1 MKNRYGAVSAVLLS
15 LCICGCLLLA
25 GCGPGKEAAV
35 TVSDRGVSHEEEF
48 GGVYIDLAIDDFNAL
63 GFAYGDSVDISFSNG
78 YTLTDVP
85 YYNGYYTQIGEP
97 LLVAYPGYPYIK
109 AAINN
114 GACLWEVSNMT
125 DDATATIRINTPGK
139 DLDVQKARDIHY
151 SDKREDYDSDVIFA
165 NFRTVDTGNIKA
177 GKLFRSA
184 SPCDNSHNRAPFVDK
199 LISEAGVNIIV
210 DLADTDQKIEG
221 YIAKD
226 DFDSPYFLSLYNAD
240 KVIPLGMNTHYTAQ
254 ENKEKLASGLL
265 MIADNEGP
273 YLVHCTEGKDR
284 TGFICILLEALCGAS
299 YKDILDDYME
309 TYDNYYKI
317 NGSSDKERYDLI
329 VKMNLDD
336 LIETFVG
343 SKDVDIKTA
352 PLEGYAKDYIKSC
365 GLTDEEIGK
374 IVSNLT

>member
-1 MKNRYGAVSAVLLS
+1 MKLTAKRGIAF
-15 LCICGCLLLA
+15 ILLA
-25 GCGPGKEAAV
+25 GGLLSQTACNTANTSAKDLKDCPV
-35 TVSDRGVSHEEEF
+35 LHDDEF
-48 GGVYIDLAIDDFNAL
+48 GGVYIQKTIDEFNAL
-63 GFAYGDSVDISFSNG
+63 GYQYGDTLDITFSNG
-78 YTLTDVP
+78 YELKDIP
-85 YYNGYYTQIGEP
+85 YYSGYYCPTGDP